1 MIRNTRLYI
10 FWFALLL
17 MMGACTP
24 PDLRLPESPLLSVLE
39 RKSGLI
45 AYVGSDG
52 NIYTINQAGQK
63 KVSITEDANI
73 QSEDTDARKLYM
85 FPTWSPDAEHLAFIS
100 ATVDQEGLPTFSS
113 LYTSSNKGNDV
124 TEIYSSQIH
133 FPVYAYWSP
142 DSKQLGFLTVSI
154 GGSVYSLRVV
164 PGVGGE
170 VQVLDLGQ
178 PYYWAWS
185 PSNMKILAHV
195 GGAMPEDAINSRLSL
210 LTVNDPVTEVGI
222 DLIPAPFQTPVFSP
236 DGQFAVLAVDLE
248 GDRQSLLL
256 IDADGQVQSEIT
268 KLQGN
273 VAFDWSPQ
281 GNRLAYVESP
291 YMTGLSPGILNLIS
305 LDEPSNP
312 QSIGIDVQNVIAFF
326 WSPDGNQL
334 AYFVPGQ
341 EPNESQENTDQDQ
354 SIPTFRVCVAN
365 AISGETQ
372 CIADFQPSLDFL
384 EIIPFYD
391 QFQRSATIWSPDSNY
406 LVLSAFTQQG
416 PGVFIVPASGAYAPR
431 FLTEGRLAFW
441 SWK

>member
-1 MIRNTRLYI
+1 MIGSARFYI
-10 FWFALLL
+10 LGFALLL
-17 MMGACTP
+17 MLGACSP
-24 PDLRLPESPLLSVLE
+24 QDLRLPESPLLSILE

-45 AYVGSDG
+45 AYVGLDG
-52 NIYTINQAGQK
+52 NVYTINQAGQK
-63 KVSITEDANI
+63 KISITEDATI
-73 QSEDTDARKLYM
+73 QSENADVRKLYM
-85 FPTWSPDAEHLAFIS
+85 HPTWSPDAEHLAFIS
-100 ATVDQEGLPTFSS
+100 ATVDHDGLPTFSS

-154 GGSVYSLRVV
+154 GGSTYSLRVV

-185 PSNMKILAHV
+185 PSNQRILAHV
-195 GGAMPEDAINSRLSL
+195 GGATSEEAINSRLSL

-222 DLIPAPFQTPVFSP
+222 DLTPAPFQTPVFSP
-236 DGQFAVLAVDLE
+236 DGQFAVLSVDLE
-248 GDRQSLLL
+248 DDGQSLIL
-256 IDADGQVQSEIT
+256 IDAHGQVQSEIT

-281 GNRLAYVESP
+281 GNLLAYVESP
-291 YMTGLSPGILNLIS
+291 HLTGLSPGILNLIS
-305 LDEPSNP
+305 LDEPSKP
-312 QSIGIDVQNVIAFF
+312 QSIEIDAQNVVAFF
-326 WSPDGNQL
+326 WSPDGSQL
-334 AYFVPGQ
+334 AYFVPVQ
-341 EPNESQENTDQDQ
+341 VSTESQQDADQDQ
-354 SIPTFRVCVAN
+354 SIPTLRMCVAN
-365 AISGETQ
+365 AISGETK
-372 CIADFQPSLDFL
+372 CIATFQPSIDFL

-391 QFQRSATIWSPDSNY
+391 QYQRSATIWSPDSNY
-406 LVLSAFTQQG
+406 LVLSALTQQG